1 METKANDVRRETEM
15 REIGELLMQ
24 LTNMEEKV
32 TAMRKSTVNDVSKVN
47 RCKEQFSD
55 YLLLEQYYY
64 TYWKVFIARS

>member
-64 TYWKVFIARS
+64 IYWKVFIARS